1 MLDLS
6 KSIRL
11 LVLRVLFGGE
21 FSLEANHLVVPVY
34 HAHCL
39 FSRVVSVCAN

>member
-21 FSLEANHLVVPVY
+21 FSLEANHLLVPVY
-34 HAHCL
+34 PAHFFVFQSGFGMC
-39 FSRVVSVCAN
+39 